1 MISLI
6 GIYPSNTKN
15 KKYVALF
22 DLGNNKIKRVNFGSK
37 KSSTYLDHNDPIKR
51 ENYIARHTALGT
63 EDFND
68 PLTAGSLSMHIL
80 WGVYPDLEM
89 NINNFKQ
96 MFKL

>member
-68 PLTAGSLSMHIL
+68 PLTAGSLSLHIL
-80 WGVYPDLEM
+80 WGPYTELEM
-89 NINNFKQ
+89 NINHFKH

>member
-22 DLGNNKIKRVNFGSK
+22 DLGNGKTKLVNFGSK
-37 KSSTYLDHNDPIKR
+37 KSMTYLDHNDPIKR

-68 PLTAGSLSMHIL
+68 PLTPGSLSMHIL

-89 NINNFKQ
+89 NINHFKH

>member
-6 GIYPSNTKN
+6 GIYPSTTKN
-15 KKYVALF
+15 KKLVALF

-51 ENYIARHTALGT
+51 ENYIKRHTALGT

-68 PLTAGSLSMHIL
+68 PLTAGSLSMFIL
-80 WGVYPDLEM
+80 WGPYTELEM
-89 NINNFKQ
+89 NITNFKH

>member
-1 MISLI
+1 MPSLV

-15 KKYVALF
+15 KKYVAIF
-22 DLGNNKIKRVNFGSK
+22 DLGNEKTKRVNFGSK
-37 KSSTYLDHNDPIKR
+37 KSKTYLDHKDPIKR
-51 ENYIARHTALGT
+51 ENYIKRHTALGT

-68 PLTAGSLSMHIL
+68 PFSAGSLSMHIL
-80 WGVYPDLEM
+80 WGLYTDLEM

>member
-6 GIYPSNTKN
+6 GIYPSTTKN

-37 KSSTYLDHNDPIKR
+37 TSSTYLDHNDPIKR
-51 ENYIARHTALGT
+51 ENYIKRHTALGT
-63 EDFND
+63 EDFNN
-68 PLTAGSLSMHIL
+68 PLTAGSLSMFIL
-80 WGVYPDLEM
+80 WGPYTELEM
-89 NINNFKQ
+89 NITNFKH